1 MSKPSGTYKTVDLP
15 DYKELALDELI
26 LFATGS
32 YKYGYEYGLEVN
44 WYLWTLINKE
54 K

>member
-26 LFATGS
+26 LFAQDLISMVINMDLKLIGIC
-32 YKYGYEYGLEVN
+32 GL
-44 WYLWTLINKE
+44 
-54 K
+54 